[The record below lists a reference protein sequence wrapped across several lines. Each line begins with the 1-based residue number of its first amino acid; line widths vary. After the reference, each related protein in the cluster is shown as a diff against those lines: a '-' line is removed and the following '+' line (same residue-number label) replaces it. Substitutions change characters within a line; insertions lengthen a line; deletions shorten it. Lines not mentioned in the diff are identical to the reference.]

1 MTTAVRS
8 SWSTMPSPENHAT
21 GNPRRDRRPAP
32 RVDHTAFAGA
42 RAVAAWWVVFS
53 HSADWL
59 FSVLPELS
67 WLAPMAHTGLAVDVF
82 FVLSGYAIARAYLHR
97 RWTWPTYGRYLRN
110 RFARIY
116 PAHVTVLLAFV
127 LLCVGGAMVGVPTD
141 DGAFP
146 PIGLLAELTLTRA
159 WFGDALWWNPPAW
172 SLSAQF
178 LAFVLFPVFALALR
192 DRMRGPVPVIAL
204 SVGLVST
211 TTIAAA
217 IAPSA
222 MNGMATPAVRVL
234 CCFALGICLA
244 EWTAALPVT
253 RRAAWVAA
261 GGASG
266 LVVAAIALEPGA
278 PRAWAAITFA
288 AIIVGGLAVASP
300 RSTAVLRSRPARI
313 LGQLSFSTYLVHV
326 FVLILLAKA
335 IPPSAV
341 DGMPF
346 LLRAPISL
354 VWFGSILAASW
365 LLHTLVEVP
374 WHRRL
379 AAPRT
384 SRAVHADGSAT
395 GA

>member
-1 MTTAVRS
+1 
-8 SWSTMPSPENHAT
+8 MPSPENHAT

-82 FVLSGYAIARAYLHR
+82 FVLSGYTIARAYLHR

-178 LAFVLFPVFALALR
+178 LTFILFPVFALALR

-266 LVVAAIALEPGA
+266 LVAAAIALEPGA

-335 IPPSAV
+335 IPPNAV

>member
-1 MTTAVRS
+1 
-8 SWSTMPSPENHAT
+8 MPSPANRAT
-21 GNPRRDRRPAP
+21 WPGCRPAP

-42 RAVAAWWVVFS
+42 RAIAAWWVVFS

-67 WLAPMAHTGLAVDVF
+67 WLAPLAHTGLAVDVF
-82 FVLSGYAIARAYLHR
+82 FVLSGYTIARAYLDR
-97 RWTWPTYGRYLRN
+97 RWTWPAYGRYLRN
-110 RFARIY
+110 RVARLY
-116 PAHVTVLLAFV
+116 PAHVAVLSAFV
-127 LLCVGGAMVGVPTD
+127 LLCVGGAIVGVATD

-178 LAFVLFPVFALALR
+178 LAFILFPVIAFAFR
-192 DRMRGPVPVIAL
+192 GRMRGAVPVIAL
-204 SVGLVST
+204 AIGLVCA

-217 IAPSA
+217 VAPSA

-234 CCFALGICLA
+234 CCFTLGICVA

-261 GGASG
+261 GGAAG

-288 AIIVGGLAVASP
+288 GIIVGGLAVASP
-300 RSTAVLRSRPARI
+300 RSTAVLRSRPARF

-326 FVLILLAKA
+326 FVLILLAKM
-335 IPPSAV
+335 ITPSAV
-341 DGMPF
+341 DGMPL
-346 LLRAPISL
+346 LLRAPIIP
-354 VWFGSILAASW
+354 VWFGTILAASW

-384 SRAVHADGSAT
+384 SRATQADGSAT